1 MEIPL
6 FRVSRLSPTII
17 QNGLQFIHKVM
28 HVLEL
33 TIHGRKAYK
42 RDLVEISQGTENE
55 FANQTRWDLSFA
67 IFVDRRFDIANEQIN
82 LFRTDRAFVAGFLH
96 SPADLFPIKG
106 NSRAILFDHTDGR
119 LFNLFVGGKPTLAA
133 EALATAT
140 NRKVLTI
147 SRVNDFGFVVFTIG
161 TSHRN
166 CPEGA
171 GSVARI
177 ALAQPQENIRDR
189 KAALY
194 ATVRVLFQVTSGS
207 EELRTR
213 FSTLGTRHS
222 TAALAAFFTVIQGMI

>member
-17 QNGLQFIHKVM
+17 QNGLQFIHEVM

-55 FANQTRWDLSFA
+55 FADQPRRDFSFA

-119 LFNLFVGGKPTLAA
+119 LFNLFVGRKSTLAA
-133 EALATAT
+133 EAFATST

-161 TSHRN
+161 TSHWN

-171 GSVARI
+171 GSVARF
-177 ALAQPQENIRDR
+177 ALAQPQENIRDC
-189 KAALY
+189 KAVLY
-194 ATVRVLFQVTSGS
+194 ATVPVLFQVT
-207 EELRTR
+207 
-213 FSTLGTRHS
+213 
-222 TAALAAFFTVIQGMI
+222 